1 MSKPLIDIVPIY
13 KIFSM
18 ENNNKNNDECEDNNT

>member
-1 MSKPLIDIVPIY
+1 MSKLLIDIVPIY

-18 ENNNKNNDECEDNNT
+18 ENNSKGNDECEDNKT